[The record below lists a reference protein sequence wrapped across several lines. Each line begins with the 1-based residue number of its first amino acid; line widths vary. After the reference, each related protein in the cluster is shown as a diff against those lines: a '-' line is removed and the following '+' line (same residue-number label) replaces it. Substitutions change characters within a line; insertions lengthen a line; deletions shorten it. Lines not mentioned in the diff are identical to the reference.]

1 MKRPGTGLVI
11 FGLALVLGVANYT
24 IWQKEHIRTGGREVL
39 LELAPVDPRS
49 LIQGDYM
56 MLRYA
61 PAVFPSR
68 EESGLDKGTLVVELD
83 ADGVGSFARIDDGT
97 PLAPNEVRL
106 RFRTVSQWGEYGIG
120 AESFFF
126 QEGHAEHYANARYG
140 VLRVAESGD
149 SVLVGLADENRA
161 LLEPPELPESSESPD

>member
-1 MKRPGTGLVI
+1 MKRLGTALVI

-24 IWQKEHIRTGGREVL
+24 IWQKEQIRTGGREVL

-68 EESGLDKGTLVVELD
+68 EESGLDKGTLGLEIN
-83 ADGVGSFARIDDGT
+83 ADGVGTFVRIDDGT
-97 PLAPNEVRL
+97 PLAPNEIRL
-106 RFRTVSQWGEYGIG
+106 KFRTVSQWGEYGIG

-140 VLRVAESGD
+140 IVRVDESGH
-149 SVLVGLADENRA
+149 SLLVGLGDSDRER
-161 LLEPPELPESSESPD
+161 LDPPDSP

>member
-1 MKRPGTGLVI
+1 MKWLRALFVLA
-11 FGLALVLGVANYT
+11 GLALVLGVANYT
-24 IWQKEHIRTGGREVL
+24 IWQKEQIRTGGREVL

-56 MLRYA
+56 MLRYSA
-61 PAVFPSR
+61 ATFPSR
-68 EESGLDKGTLVVELD
+68 EEYGLDEGTMVLELD
-83 ADGVGSFARIDDGT
+83 AQGVGRFVRIDDGT

-106 RFRTVSQWGEYGIG
+106 RFRTISQWREYGIG

-140 VLRVAESGD
+140 IVRVDESGD
-149 SVLVGLADENRA
+149 NVLVGLADENGERI
-161 LLEPPELPESSESPD
+161 EPPE

>member
-1 MKRPGTGLVI
+1 MKRLGTALVI

-24 IWQKEHIRTGGREVL
+24 IWQKEQIRTGGREVL

-68 EESGLDKGTLVVELD
+68 EESGLDKGTLVLELD
-83 ADGVGSFARIDDGT
+83 PDGVGTFARIDDGT
-97 PLAPNEVRL
+97 PLAPNEIRL
-106 RFRTVSQWGEYGIG
+106 KFRTVSQWGEYGIG

-140 VLRVAESGD
+140 MVRVDESGD
-149 SVLVGLADENRA
+149 SVLVGLADENGERI
-161 LLEPPELPESSESPD
+161 EPPE